1 MMTENRNKARKEV
14 FFDIIQII
22 IGIVLAG
29 FGLKGFLLP
38 NGFVDGGAT
47 GISLLISGQTGVT
60 ISLMIVIV
68 NIPFFLVGLKIIGR
82 QLVFKAL
89 VSIAGLALCL
99 AFIPYPTITN
109 DKLLVAIFGGFFL
122 GAGIGLTIRGGSV
135 IDGSEILAIAISK
148 KLGMTIGDIILV
160 FNIFIFSAA
169 AYLLSVETA
178 LYSILIYLAAS
189 KTVDFIID
197 GIEEYTSV
205 TIVSDYWEEVRNM
218 LTNELGHGVTIFNG
232 LRGFTENAD
241 TGDDRN
247 LFIIYTVVTRLE
259 INRLRRET
267 EKIDPKAFIIMNS
280 VKDTK
285 GGMIKKKRMAG

>member
-1 MMTENRNKARKEV
+1 MTENRNKARKEV